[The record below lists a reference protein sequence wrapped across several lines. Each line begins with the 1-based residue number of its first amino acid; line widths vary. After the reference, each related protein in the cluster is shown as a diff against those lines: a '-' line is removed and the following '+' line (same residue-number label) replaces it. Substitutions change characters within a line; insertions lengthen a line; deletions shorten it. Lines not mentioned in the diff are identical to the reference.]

1 MPRCLSW
8 IGEELWDHWLSRQ
21 WQVGPSSYTGPQRT
35 RDRGALAGTHG
46 VVLPRTAA
54 GCPPSPPLT
63 SRRVR
68 PVKPRSLRAAAQQ
81 AGNQRGLNECIPQ
94 AAPGRRAIA
103 HPEAPRM
110 PDAGSRLPYTSVQL
124 CRFIQPH
131 FFSIPPNFN
140 PNVQVIFF
148 PHYAHK
154 WERIISSCVNALFF
168 SLLFSQVR

>member
-21 WQVGPSSYTGPQRT
+21 WQVGPSSYTGPRRT

-54 GCPPSPPLT
+54 GRPLSPPLA

-94 AAPGRRAIA
+94 AAPGRRAIT

-110 PDAGSRLPYTSVQL
+110 PDTGSRLPYTSVQL
-124 CRFIQPH
+124 CRFIQRISFQFHPILTPM
-131 FFSIPPNFN
+131 FKSF
-140 PNVQVIFF
+140 FF
-148 PHYAHK
+148 PIMPINGSESYHL
-154 WERIISSCVNALFF
+154 V
-168 SLLFSQVR
+168 